1 MIKKNKL
8 FHLSISAVC
17 AYSLLLTGCS
27 SIGLAQEATFE
38 SAYEN
43 KEEEEPVD
51 IYLSHAT
58 VVIEAVHS
66 EEQLIDVYMPDRS
79 ESRAFAYTDA
89 TLIQDQYGSGMSAAQ
104 LCSGDLAEI
113 KYNDELEKVGSVTL
127 SADAWSHRSVS
138 KYQFDLGNGSAMI
151 GDEAYSMDSNVKAF
165 SEGELIDIS
174 QIIHQD
180 VLTFRGKGSS
190 IMSIVVDQ
198 GHGYLKL
205 ENDDAVVGG
214 WIEVGQTLISQIAPD
229 MLFVVPEGNYMVR
242 FSGTGIEEFRE
253 VSIERNKET
262 LLDLGD
268 IEIPQPEKGLVTIE
282 VTPESAQVFVDENK
296 VETTYPIR
304 LPIGLHQITGKASG
318 YDTVTEYFQVDGEN
332 ITVKLVLEEKKEV
345 SGNSLSNKEETAN
358 ITISAPVDAEV
369 YQDNLYMGI
378 APVTY
383 TKSAGSHTITL
394 RKQGYITKSY
404 NIEVPDDGKDVTYAF
419 PELEPENQNTVSGNT
434 VSGNSVN
441 NNTVSGNSIKDEKQE
456 DKDKGTDKGKDKDT
470 DKDTVSGNSVSGNS
484 VKN

>member
-8 FHLSISAVC
+8 SHLSIFAAC
-17 AYSLLLTGCS
+17 ACSLLLAGCS

-51 IYLSHAT
+51 IYLSGAS
-58 VVIEAVHS
+58 VIIEAVYI
-66 EEQLIDVYMPDRS
+66 EDQLIDVYLTERN
-79 ESRAFAYTDA
+79 ESRTFAYTGA
-89 TLIQDQYGSGMSAAQ
+89 TLVQDKYGSAMSMAQ
-104 LCSGDLAEI
+104 LCSGDLADI
-113 KYNDELEKVGSVTL
+113 KYNDELERVGSVAL
-127 SADAWSHRSVS
+127 SADAWSHEGVS
-138 KYQFDLGNGSAMI
+138 KYNLDIGNGSAVI
-151 GDEAYSMDSNVKAF
+151 GDETFSLGGNVMAF
-165 SEGELIDIS
+165 SEGEPIDIT

-190 IMSIVVDQ
+190 IMSVVVDQ

-229 MLFVVPEGNYMVR
+229 MLFVIPEGNYMVR
-242 FSGTGIEEFRE
+242 FSGTGVEEFRE

-282 VTPESAQVFVDENK
+282 VTPESAQVFIDENK
-296 VETTYPIR
+296 VDTTYPVR
-304 LPIGLHQITGKASG
+304 LPVGLHQITAKASG

-332 ITVKLVLEEKKEV
+332 ITVKLDLEEKKEV
-345 SGNSLSNKEETAN
+345 SGNSISNSNKEETATV
-358 ITISAPVDAEV
+358 TISAPAGAEV

-383 TKSAGSHTITL
+383 TKVAGSHTITL
-394 RKQGYITKSY
+394 RKEGYITRSY

-419 PELEPENQNTVSGNT
+419 PDLEPESESTVSGNSVNGNSANDSSTVSGNSLKEGQDGDGTQDEDTVSGNT
-434 VSGNSVN
+434 VS
-441 NNTVSGNSIKDEKQE
+441 E
-456 DKDKGTDKGKDKDT
+456 
-470 DKDTVSGNSVSGNS
+470 NS

>member
-127 SADAWSHRSVS
+127 SADAWSHRS
-138 KYQFDLGNGSAMI
+138 
-151 GDEAYSMDSNVKAF
+151 DEAYSMDSNVKAF

-296 VETTYPIR
+296 V
-304 LPIGLHQITGKASG
+304 
-318 YDTVTEYFQVDGEN
+318 
-332 ITVKLVLEEKKEV
+332 

-419 PELEPENQNTVSGNT
+419 PELEPENENT

-441 NNTVSGNSIKDEKQE
+441 KNTVSGNSIKDEKQE
-456 DKDKGTDKGKDKDT
+456 GKDKDKET